1 MNTSCL
7 DFLKEKTLLLFISYR
22 VIFILGFILMGCG
35 SVTLW
40 TLVPAH
46 LEEITE
52 RRWSSVYMAVYYSA
66 NAFGPAIGFLVGK
79 PILSKWVDLGEFPP
93 NSSLGPS
100 DKNWVGAWWLGF
112 LIGGGIL
119 LLPSIPLLAFP
130 REFPDT
136 HIRRREKETAKDF
149 AGRDVN
155 LRSDLRSV
163 WPALMRL
170 LKVLCYSL
178 ITHKT
183 FLECFFI
190 VIQLC
195 D

>member
-35 SVTLW
+35 SVPLW

-46 LEEITE
+46 LEEVTE
-52 RRWSSVYMAVYYSA
+52 RKWSSIYMAVYYCV
-66 NAFGPAIGFLVGK
+66 NAVGPAIGFLVGK
-79 PILSKWVDLGEFPP
+79 PILSKWVDLGKLPP
-93 NSSLGPS
+93 NSSLTPS

-119 LLPSIPLLAFP
+119 FLPTIPLLGFP

-136 HIRRREKETAKDF
+136 HIRRREKEKAKDF

-163 WPALMRL
+163 WPALRAL
-170 LKVLCYSL
+170 LKVISY
-178 ITHKT
+178 
-183 FLECFFI
+183 FLLDHDLNFFHI
-190 VIQLC
+190 YIEI
-195 D
+195 